1 MNNKFKNMTEN
12 WQDEKLV
19 KEFRKIAQLCNLN
32 VSYFGDVI
40 SQRRKNISKPIEK
53 YHGRNLKYIPLI
65 IKECKK
71 FNISA
76 VTILSPDKWVG
87 DYGKI
92 LCAAERLSLSDYRH
106 YCISDS
112 KYIWKTIRNLYNSH
126 NSKKWETYQFDDG
139 TYHYYYMPTG
149 HSKIKYGSSEW
160 DELIVLNNGQVFD
173 IGNVYWFNMEDSR
186 RLTREIKRGYKYI
199 EPQYFFQDFDDYD
212 YDDCVEE
219 DDDEE

>member
-19 KEFRKIAQLCNLN
+19 KEFRKIAQLCNLD
-32 VSYFGDVI
+32 VSYFGNVM
-40 SQRRKNISKPIEK
+40 SQRRIKWCKPIEK

-76 VTILSPDKWVG
+76 VTILSPNLWIG

-92 LCAAERLSLSDYRH
+92 LCAAERLSLSDFRD

-112 KYIWKTIRNLYNSH
+112 KYVWKTQRSGKRTNSMTVRFIIITCLPGIAKSNMVH
-126 NSKKWETYQFDDG
+126 
-139 TYHYYYMPTG
+139 
-149 HSKIKYGSSEW
+149 
-160 DELIVLNNGQVFD
+160 LNGMN
-173 IGNVYWFNMEDSR
+173 
-186 RLTREIKRGYKYI
+186 
-199 EPQYFFQDFDDYD
+199 
-212 YDDCVEE
+212 
-219 DDDEE
+219 